1 MKIGEDKEV
10 AFGGHHVTKPFKDDT
25 SRLEEGVD
33 REHVDDDA
41 GGKSRQKEVV
51 LRWIASQEKD
61 AVRRATRT
69 FSQDDMRSER
79 RKYLRRV
86 KTSSSRVLKL
96 AWCLFALYWLVCCY
110 LIIVYG
116 VLIYRYMGAGEE
128 GAYITTWG
136 MTFLLV
142 NFGLLSLLIV
152 GRKAFYKTFYNTW
165 RKMFTPHFE
174 LNAWYEAYLERVGG
188 VLLERNADGSKA
200 AAAIAPRGA
209 SVKVAPIPP
218 APAPPPHLPP
228 PHTDQGNDDDSFVPL
243 PIDSIVKT
251 RWKAAMTSARAHANL
266 NVAMDFASLS
276 RERMRRTIEAAEV
289 QHATTLQLLHG
300 VEVNDADVDTA
311 TIVQDDLLEMV
322 AESHRALERMKV
334 IEGNIEGEREEAR
347 KKLLKRLG
355 SKQAD
360 ENGDGDDADDADD
373 GDDDDGDDGDD
384 GEERRAP
391 VADD

>member
-174 LNAWYEAYLERVGG
+174 LNAWYEAYLERVGAFYSSAT
-188 VLLERNADGSKA
+188 RTA
-200 AAAIAPRGA
+200 RR
-209 SVKVAPIPP
+209 
-218 APAPPPHLPP
+218 LPP
-228 PHTDQGNDDDSFVPL
+228 P
-243 PIDSIVKT
+243 
-251 RWKAAMTSARAHANL
+251 
-266 NVAMDFASLS
+266 S
-276 RERMRRTIEAAEV
+276 RREAP
-289 QHATTLQLLHG
+289 
-300 VEVNDADVDTA
+300 
-311 TIVQDDLLEMV
+311 
-322 AESHRALERMKV
+322 
-334 IEGNIEGEREEAR
+334 AR
-347 KKLLKRLG
+347 K
-355 SKQAD
+355 S
-360 ENGDGDDADDADD
+360 
-373 GDDDDGDDGDD
+373 
-384 GEERRAP
+384 RRHRRRISCRHIP
-391 VADD
+391 IKGTTTTRSCRSIPR

>member
-1 MKIGEDKEV
+1 MEWPSESFVKPWAHMKIGEDKEV
-10 AFGGHHVTKPFKDDT
+10 AFGSHHVTKPFIKDDT
-25 SRLEEGVD
+25 SRLEGGVD

-96 AWCLFALYWLVCCY
+96 AWCLLALYWLVCCY

-142 NFGLLSLLIV
+142 NFGLLSLVIV

-200 AAAIAPRGA
+200 AAAIAKRRGK
-209 SVKVAPIPP
+209 SC
-218 APAPPPHLPP
+218 
-228 PHTDQGNDDDSFVPL
+228 
-243 PIDSIVKT
+243 
-251 RWKAAMTSARAHANL
+251 
-266 NVAMDFASLS
+266 
-276 RERMRRTIEAAEV
+276 
-289 QHATTLQLLHG
+289 
-300 VEVNDADVDTA
+300 
-311 TIVQDDLLEMV
+311 
-322 AESHRALERMKV
+322 
-334 IEGNIEGEREEAR
+334 
-347 KKLLKRLG
+347 
-355 SKQAD
+355 
-360 ENGDGDDADDADD
+360 
-373 GDDDDGDDGDD
+373 
-384 GEERRAP
+384 
-391 VADD
+391 

>member
-1 MKIGEDKEV
+1 M
-10 AFGGHHVTKPFKDDT
+10 
-25 SRLEEGVD
+25 
-33 REHVDDDA
+33 
-41 GGKSRQKEVV
+41 
-51 LRWIASQEKD
+51 
-61 AVRRATRT
+61 
-69 FSQDDMRSER
+69 
-79 RKYLRRV
+79 
-86 KTSSSRVLKL
+86 
-96 AWCLFALYWLVCCY
+96 
-110 LIIVYG
+110 
-116 VLIYRYMGAGEE
+116 
-128 GAYITTWG
+128 
-136 MTFLLV
+136 
-142 NFGLLSLLIV
+142 
-152 GRKAFYKTFYNTW
+152 
-165 RKMFTPHFE
+165 
-174 LNAWYEAYLERVGG
+174 
-188 VLLERNADGSKA
+188 
-200 AAAIAPRGA
+200 
-209 SVKVAPIPP
+209 
-218 APAPPPHLPP
+218 
-228 PHTDQGNDDDSFVPL
+228 
-243 PIDSIVKT
+243 KT

-360 ENGDGDDADDADD
+360 ENGDGDD
-373 GDDDDGDDGDD
+373 GDD

>member
-1 MKIGEDKEV
+1 
-10 AFGGHHVTKPFKDDT
+10 
-25 SRLEEGVD
+25 
-33 REHVDDDA
+33 
-41 GGKSRQKEVV
+41 
-51 LRWIASQEKD
+51 
-61 AVRRATRT
+61 
-69 FSQDDMRSER
+69 
-79 RKYLRRV
+79 
-86 KTSSSRVLKL
+86 
-96 AWCLFALYWLVCCY
+96 
-110 LIIVYG
+110 
-116 VLIYRYMGAGEE
+116 MGAGEE

-209 SVKVAPIPP
+209 SAKV
-218 APAPPPHLPP
+218 APAPPPHLLP
-228 PHTDQGNDDDSFVPL
+228 PHTDQGNDDDSFVP
-243 PIDSIVKT
+243 IDPTMKT
-251 RWKAAMTSARAHANL
+251 RWKAAMTSARAHANF

-289 QHATTLQLLHG
+289 QHATTLRLLHG

-360 ENGDGDDADDADD
+360 ENGDGDD
-373 GDDDDGDDGDD
+373 

>member
-1 MKIGEDKEV
+1 M
-10 AFGGHHVTKPFKDDT
+10 
-25 SRLEEGVD
+25 
-33 REHVDDDA
+33 DDDA

-142 NFGLLSLLIV
+142 NFGLLSLVIV

-209 SVKVAPIPP
+209 SAKVAPQPGTAAASP
-218 APAPPPHLPP
+218 AA
-228 PHTDQGNDDDSFVPL
+228 TYRSRERRRFVSVA
-243 PIDSIVKT
+243 DRFHVKT

-289 QHATTLQLLHG
+289 QHATTLRLLHG

-311 TIVQDDLLEMV
+311 TIVHDDLLEMV

-334 IEGNIEGEREEAR
+334 IEGNYRGRTRRGAEKAVEAI
-347 KKLLKRLG
+347 G
-355 SKQAD
+355 V
-360 ENGDGDDADDADD
+360 ETG
-373 GDDDDGDDGDD
+373 
-384 GEERRAP
+384 
-391 VADD
+391 